1 HHRLGRP
8 PACLRRQAGVVRL
21 QTSRETGMNE
31 ERLLQIIQVDHPGWS
46 ISRSS
51 SGWVATRLTPATSR
65 TRAHGAIDT
74 VSSATLAGLARL
86 LSQQLAIDQRHR
98 T

>member
-1 HHRLGRP
+1 
-8 PACLRRQAGVVRL
+8 
-21 QTSRETGMNE
+21 MNE

-65 TRAHGAIDT
+65 TRAHGAVDT